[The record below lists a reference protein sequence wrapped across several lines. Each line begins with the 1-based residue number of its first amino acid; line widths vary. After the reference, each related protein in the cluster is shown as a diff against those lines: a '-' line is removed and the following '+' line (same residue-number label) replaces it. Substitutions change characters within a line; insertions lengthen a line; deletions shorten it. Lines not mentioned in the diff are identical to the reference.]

1 MLSEKVFRETI
12 LNRVR
17 KIMTEIKK
25 MITISEIVSYLYCP
39 RKLYLSVVK
48 GIRGPPNR
56 LMMEG
61 KLRHNI
67 LESFSNREENL
78 VNQII
83 KNQELE
89 ELLLTY
95 QVFLREIAR
104 EIFIKNNNLI
114 ESFSIDRT
122 ELFKKILQNFE
133 EDMKIRVLSIKQG
146 ISKGFFGEEL
156 WKNLKPKYIS
166 EMKLESEILGL
177 KGRIDRVEFNEDKII
192 PYELKSRDNKI
203 FFSDEIQ
210 LTAYAMLLEENYK
223 KIISEGMIECSGKKQ
238 KTEIKEENK
247 IIVLDIAEKIRN
259 IDKNVPEM
267 PSNFGKC
274 SKCDLREECLR
285 V

>member
-1 MLSEKVFRETI
+1 
-12 LNRVR
+12 
-17 KIMTEIKK
+17 MTEIKK

>member
-1 MLSEKVFRETI
+1 
-12 LNRVR
+12 
-17 KIMTEIKK
+17 MTELKK
-25 MITISEIVSYLYCP
+25 MITISDIVSWLYCP

-48 GIRGPPNR
+48 GIRGPPNK
-56 LMMEG
+56 LMIEG

-78 VNQII
+78 V
-83 KNQELE
+83 KNIVKDSLPE
-89 ELLLTY
+89 EFLLSY
-95 QVFLREIAR
+95 QSFLRDIAK
-104 EIFIKNNNLI
+104 EVFMKNNNLI
-114 ESFSIDRT
+114 DSFSIDRT

-146 ISKGFFGEEL
+146 ILDGFLGEDL

-210 LTAYAMLLEENYK
+210 LTAYAMLLEDNYK

-274 SKCDLREECLR
+274 SKCDLREDCLR
-285 V
+285 M